1 MGRVGSFMYAKIVM
15 AYVVTALVFGLLDA
29 VWLRNAG
36 PLLYRPA
43 LGELLADK
51 FRLAPA
57 ITFYVIYIAGLTYFA
72 VVPGIVT
79 NGASS
84 MTLFSGVPFAVLN
97 GALLGLLAYA
107 TYDLTNQ
114 ATMKVWPSHVTLIDM
129 AWGAVAS
136 GFAAGVAT
144 FVATRFGGAT

>member
-1 MGRVGSFMYAKIVM
+1 MYEKIVM

-57 ITFYVIYIAGLTYFA
+57 ITFYVIYIAGLTGFA
-72 VVPGIVT
+72 VVPGLLSSPMS
-79 NGASS
+79 GAY
-84 MTLFSGVPFAVLN
+84 TLAGVPGSILL
-97 GALLGLLAYA
+97 GSILGLLCYA

-136 GFAAGVAT
+136 GFAAGVGT
-144 FVATRFGGAT
+144 FVATRFGGSA

>member
-1 MGRVGSFMYAKIVM
+1 MYAKIVM

-72 VVPGIVT
+72 VVPGILSNGVT
-79 NGASS
+79 GSISFAGV
-84 MTLFSGVPFAVLN
+84 TLAVLH
-97 GALLGLLAYA
+97 GALLGLLCYA

-114 ATMKVWPSHVTLIDM
+114 ATMKVWPTHVTLIDM

-144 FVATRFGGAT
+144 FVATRFGGTT

>member
-1 MGRVGSFMYAKIVM
+1 MYAKIVM
-15 AYVVTALVFGLLDA
+15 AYVATALVFGMLDA

-51 FRLAPA
+51 PRLAPA
-57 ITFYVIYIAGLTYFA
+57 IIFYAIYIAGLTYFA
-72 VVPGIVT
+72 VVPGLLS
-79 NGASS
+79 NSAAGA
-84 MTLFSGVPFAVLN
+84 TAFDGVPLAVLH
-97 GALLGLLAYA
+97 GALIGLLAYA

-114 ATMKVWPSHVTLIDM
+114 ATMKIWPSHVTLIDM

-144 FVATRFGGAT
+144 FVVTRFGGGPA

>member
-1 MGRVGSFMYAKIVM
+1 MYAKIVM

-29 VWLRNAG
+29 VWLRFAG
-36 PLLYRPA
+36 PRLYRPA

-57 ITFYVIYIAGLTYFA
+57 ITFYVIFIAGLTYFA
-72 VVPGIVT
+72 VLPGMLSNGVT
-79 NGASS
+79 GSTNFA
-84 MTLFSGVPFAVLN
+84 GVPLAVLH
-97 GALLGLLAYA
+97 GALLGLLCYA

-114 ATMKVWPSHVTLIDM
+114 ATMKVWPSHITLIDI

-144 FVATRFGGAT
+144 FVVTRFGPAT